1 MSWPTWSM
9 LLLKV
14 TDLHRNI
21 SSCPPTIDLAR
32 TLTHEPASSSR
43 LSASGRVQ
51 IHVSDRRVCYV
62 QRWHS
67 TEDGNVTA
75 VDAFLLI
82 AQNTRPLPR
91 PAQHSTML
99 WGSLATAVLGA
110 TAVAAAGAPSNIPED
125 MVDKVRTPPPRVL
138 WLTCREIISAPTRCT
153 FPTST
158 ATCRIDG
165 ESFMTAAVEC
175 PPART
180 LQTVAA

>member
-1 MSWPTWSM
+1 MEYLS
-9 LLLKV
+9 LKV
-14 TDLHRNI
+14 GPPPEHFI
-21 SSCPPTIDLAR
+21 MSSHIDFAR
-32 TLTHEPASSSR
+32 TLTHEPAASSR

-67 TEDGNVTA
+67 REDGNVTA
-75 VDAFLLI
+75 VDAILLI

-91 PAQHSTML
+91 PAQHSKML

-138 WLTCREIISAPTRCT
+138 WLTCRGITSAPTRCT
-153 FPTST
+153 FLTST
-158 ATCRIDG
+158 ATCRTDG
-165 ESFMTAAVEC
+165 ESYLTTAVKC
-175 PPART
+175 PPPAY
-180 LQTVAA
+180 LAAAAP